1 MEKFVQFAGKLIFF
15 QKNLTSIC
23 LHFNRQEVI
32 FMFVIFRYKGSR
44 RSNTYRHIQGV
55 HLKIKVYQCN
65 MCDFGNEKMGLLKEH
80 FQNIHKDGN
89 LNENI
94 LSISQEDKY
103 IPLEIL
109 NKLDG
114 TVCKVCR

>member
-1 MEKFVQFAGKLIFF
+1 
-15 QKNLTSIC
+15 
-23 LHFNRQEVI
+23 
-32 FMFVIFRYKGSR
+32 
-44 RSNTYRHIQGV
+44 
-55 HLKIKVYQCN
+55 

-80 FQNIHKDGN
+80 FKNIHKDGN

-94 LSISQEDKY
+94 LSISQEDEH

-114 TVCKVCR
+114 TVCNVCR

>member
-1 MEKFVQFAGKLIFF
+1 
-15 QKNLTSIC
+15 
-23 LHFNRQEVI
+23 
-32 FMFVIFRYKGSR
+32 
-44 RSNTYRHIQGV
+44 
-55 HLKIKVYQCN
+55 

-80 FQNIHKDGN
+80 FQNTHKDGN

-114 TVCKVCR
+114 TVCNVCR

>member
-1 MEKFVQFAGKLIFF
+1 MFTFQISNDIKF
-15 QKNLTSIC
+15 
-23 LHFNRQEVI
+23 
-32 FMFVIFRYKGSR
+32 IFRHEGKV
-44 RSNTYRHIQGV
+44 RSHTYRHILGV
-55 HLKIKVYQCN
+55 HLKLKVYQCN

-80 FQNIHKDGN
+80 FQNTHKDGN

-94 LSISQEDKY
+94 LSISQEDKQ